1 MADDGELGLLLA
13 LDGADFEMA
22 PGVVVEF
29 TIRRTDMTPERPHG
43 ISYALVL
50 RPKDGGRPWV
60 RFDNAHAV
68 AKGRREYRRKRAAY
82 DHWHGT
88 ERDEGRLYSFTTA
101 AQLLDDFWREVK
113 RALDEKGIPND
124 L

>member
-1 MADDGELGLLLA
+1 MSDSELEVLFA
-13 LDGADFEMA
+13 LDGAVFELA

-29 TIRRTDMTPERPHG
+29 VARRTDATPERPHG

-50 RPKDGGRPWV
+50 RRKDGGLPWV

-68 AKGRREYRRKRAAY
+68 DHAGRGYRRRREAH
-82 DHWHGT
+82 DHWHRT
-88 ERDEGRLYSFTTA
+88 AEDRGRPYDFTTA

-113 RALDEKGIPND
+113 RTLDEKAIPHD

>member
-1 MADDGELGLLLA
+1 MSDSELELLLA
-13 LDGADFEMA
+13 LDGASFEMA

-29 TIRRTDMTPERPHG
+29 TVRRAPETPQRPHG

-50 RPKDGGRPWV
+50 RAKSGGWPWV

-68 AKGRREYRRKRAAY
+68 DERNRGYRRKRIAY
-82 DHWHGT
+82 DHWHRMPKDKGSPY
-88 ERDEGRLYSFTTA
+88 DFTTA
-101 AQLLDDFWREVK
+101 ARLLDDFWREVK
-113 RALDEKGIPND
+113 RTLDEKGIRND